1 MRGAKMNQIIQVSL
15 DELGRIFIP
24 APLRERLHLSP
35 GMVLVVEVDE
45 QDGMRL
51 TVQPKTTSLVEKD
64 GLLVA
69 KVTAISSLVDIT
81 RHERDRRVFD
91 LLQRTGL

>member
-1 MRGAKMNQIIQVSL
+1 MNQVVQVSL

-24 APLRERLHLSP
+24 ASLRERLHLSP
-35 GMVLVVEVDE
+35 GMILVVEMGDQNGV
-45 QDGMRL
+45 RL
-51 TVQPKTTSLVEKD
+51 SIQPKPTTIVEKD

-69 KVTAISSLVDIT
+69 RVIALGNLADTT

-91 LLQRTGL
+91 LLQRVGL